1 MELFILDES
10 FRSLYN
16 LDAFESLIWTERY
29 NGCGNFEFYT
39 PVNQSIL
46 QVVNTIQKKMESKL
60 DCYAWLKESS
70 TTMVIEDLEI
80 TTDVETGNH
89 LIVSGRGLES
99 LLERRIIWEQTILN
113 GNLQNGI
120 QKLINEALINP
131 KIADRKIP
139 KFLFSAST
147 NDYIKSLSLRV
158 QYTGDNL
165 YDSILTLCDT
175 YQLGFDVSLD
185 LNDNFVFTL
194 TYGEDRSYSQDQNPY
209 VIFSP
214 KYENIVNS
222 DYLES
227 AKTLKNVTLV
237 AGEDEDTGYYETS
250 NASGG
255 TTAYIGG
262 DAVRRTRIVGS
273 GSGMARRELYTDA
286 RDIQSEVN
294 GRKLSDSEYDA
305 LLDQRGS
312 EKLAENTYTKV
323 FTGEIEAT
331 KTFVY
336 GKDFFKGDVVQIVN
350 EYGMESKV
358 RVSEVVRVQD
368 ANGYKMYPTFQVV
381 E

>member
-1 MELFILDES
+1 MEIFVMDEK

-16 LDAFESLIWTERY
+16 LDTFESLIWTERY

-39 PVNQSIL
+39 PVNQAIL
-46 QVVNTIQKKMESKL
+46 QVVNTIQQKMEAKL
-60 DCYAWLKESS
+60 DCYAWLKESA

-80 TTDVETGNH
+80 TTDTETGNH

-99 LLERRIIWEQTILN
+99 LLERRIIWEQTNLN
-113 GNLQNGI
+113 GNLQNGV
-120 QKLINEALINP
+120 QKLINDAIINP

-139 KFLFSAST
+139 KFLFSASA
-147 NDYIKSLSLRV
+147 NEYVKELSLRA

-165 YDSILTLCDT
+165 YDTILTICDT

-185 LNDNFVFTL
+185 MNNNFVFSL
-194 TYGEDRSYSQDQNPY
+194 TYGEDRSYDQNKNPY

-214 KYENIVNS
+214 RYENIINS

-227 AKTLKNVTLV
+227 SKTLKNVTLV
-237 AGEDEDTGYYETS
+237 AGEDSGTS
-250 NASGG
+250 
-255 TTAYIGG
+255 
-262 DAVRRTRIVGS
+262 RRTRIVGS
-273 GSGMARRELYTDA
+273 GSGLARRELYTDA
-286 RDIQSEVN
+286 RDIQSEVD
-294 GRKLSDSEYDA
+294 GGKLTDAQYNA

-312 EKLAENTYTKV
+312 EKLVEHVYTKV

-336 GKDFFKGDVVQIVN
+336 DRDFFKGDVVQIVN

-368 ANGYKMYPTFQVV
+368 TNGYSMYPTFQVV
-381 E
+381 A

>member
-1 MELFILDES
+1 MELFVMDDK
-10 FRSLYN
+10 FKSLYN
-16 LDAFESLIWTERY
+16 LDTFESLIWTERY

-46 QVVNTIQKKMESKL
+46 QVVSAIQQKMEAKL
-60 DCYAWLKESS
+60 DCYAWLKESQ

-113 GNLQNGI
+113 GDLQNGVK
-120 QKLINEALINP
+120 KLINEAVINP
-131 KIADRKIP
+131 KILDRKIP
-139 KFLFSAST
+139 KFIFSDST
-147 NDYIKSLSLRV
+147 KKVITDLTIRA

-165 YDSILTLCDT
+165 YDTILKICDT
-175 YQLGFDVSLD
+175 YQLGFDVFLD
-185 LNDNFVFTL
+185 VNDNFVFSL
-194 TYGEDRSYSQDQNPY
+194 THGEDRSYGQDINPY
-209 VIFSP
+209 VVFSP

-237 AGEDEDTGYYETS
+237 AGED
-250 NASGG
+250 SGD
-255 TTAYIGG
+255 I
-262 DAVRRTRIVGS
+262 RKTRIVGS
-273 GSGMARRELYTDA
+273 ASGLSRRELYTDA

-294 GRKLSDSEYDA
+294 GGTLSDEEYNA
-305 LLDQRGS
+305 LLDQRGN
-312 EKLAENTYTKV
+312 EKLSEHVYTKV

-336 GKDFFKGDVVQIVN
+336 GTDFFKGDVVQIVN
-350 EYGMESKV
+350 EYNMESKV

-368 ANGYKMYPTFQVV
+368 TNGYSMYPTFQVV

>member
-1 MELFILDES
+1 MEIFVMDEA

-16 LDAFESLIWTERY
+16 LDTFESLIWTERY

-46 QVVNTIQKKMESKL
+46 QVVNTIQKKMEAKL
-60 DCYAWLKESS
+60 DCYAWLKESG

-80 TTDVETGNH
+80 TTDTETGNH

-99 LLERRIIWEQTILN
+99 LLERRIVWEQTVLN
-113 GNLQNGI
+113 GNLQNGV
-120 QKLINEALINP
+120 QRLINDAVINP
-131 KIADRKIP
+131 KIEDRKIP

-147 NDYIKSLSLRV
+147 NEYITSLVLRA

-165 YDSILTLCDT
+165 YDVLLTICDT
-175 YQLGFDVSLD
+175 YQLGFDVNLD
-185 LNDNFVFTL
+185 MNDNFVFSL
-194 TYGEDRSYSQDQNPY
+194 KYGEDRSYDQNKNPY

-214 KYENIVNS
+214 RYENIINS

-237 AGEDEDTGYYETS
+237 AGEDSG
-250 NASGG
+250 NA
-255 TTAYIGG
+255 
-262 DAVRRTRIVGS
+262 RRTRVVGS
-273 GSGMARRELYTDA
+273 ASGLARRELYTDA
-286 RDIQSEVN
+286 RDIQSEVD
-294 GRKLSDSEYDA
+294 GVKLTDAQYNA

-312 EKLAENTYTKV
+312 EKLAEHVYTKV
-323 FTGEIEAT
+323 FTGEIEAS

-336 GKDFFKGDVVQIVN
+336 DKDFFIGDIVQITN
-350 EYGMESKV
+350 EYNMESRV
-358 RVSEVVRVQD
+358 RVSEIVRVQD
-368 ANGYKMYPTFQVV
+368 TTGYSMYPTFQVI